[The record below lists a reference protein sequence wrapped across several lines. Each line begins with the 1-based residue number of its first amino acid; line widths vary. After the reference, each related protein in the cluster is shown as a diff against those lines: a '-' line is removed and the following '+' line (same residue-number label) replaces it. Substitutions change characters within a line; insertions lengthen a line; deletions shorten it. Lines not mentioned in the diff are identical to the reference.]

1 MPPLKGEVPPRAAE
15 GFALSLLNTP
25 QPLPGQP
32 PLQGGLSCP
41 SLNANQVVF
50 TQNIVKGV
58 KVCQN
63 SCMMEISQVQYE
75 RIADCFPVHRGN
87 VAYDNLKV
95 LNAILYVME
104 NGCKWRRLPERF
116 GNWHTIYMRMSRWYK
131 SGVLDKVFER
141 LQHERLLRM
150 RLEAVCLD
158 SSCVKVHP
166 DGTGALKKGGLNLSV
181 SPGEDGP
188 PRFIW
193 LPRVPIA
200 R

>member
-1 MPPLKGEVPPRAAE
+1 
-15 GFALSLLNTP
+15 
-25 QPLPGQP
+25 
-32 PLQGGLSCP
+32 
-41 SLNANQVVF
+41 
-50 TQNIVKGV
+50 
-58 KVCQN
+58 
-63 SCMMEISQVQYE
+63 MEISQVQYE

-87 VAYDNLKV
+87 VTYDNLKV

-150 RLEAVCLD
+150 RLEVACLD

-166 DGTGALKKGGLNLSV
+166 DGTGALKKGGLNLLA
-181 SPGEDGP
+181 SPGEDGQ

-193 LPRVPIA
+193 LPRVPIV